1 MANVIELENTLDNNY
16 NSSNNYFKKGEYTI
30 EEMVL
35 VRLMG
40 EGDFPFNK
48 CVQSPKNGNVFA
60 FSEPFLGYSGF
71 NLYAKSLGLS
81 VAEVNECLEIPFK
94 EFRDSTYWCIN
105 GSVPTE
111 ISNGG
116 NFGGRPFIVFDKL
129 ANHINDSG
137 LETIL
142 PQDSK
147 YNGDMQ
153 LSDDSVLAIDKRYY
167 DKIKDDSKYLE
178 HLEKFSTVY
187 VYSGEQKDM
196 VARILNEHFM
206 VDSFSVGERGYII
219 SNETENDALKLNI
232 TSAIKEN
239 VMFASILKVAK
250 EYDIGTYTDD
260 MVRGADMVYQDQ
272 IHSFVEFSYL
282 RFLAM
287 QREVNEET
295 REKIVSVINKYENK
309 LVSRNSILLTLDE
322 IKYIDPGF
330 EYQEQSNKIK
340 NQDYFDDFDFELD
353 DVLLDYDEEYPS
365 DTLQF
370 QNEEFDLAV
379 AEMASQLTFPKI
391 RELSDEF
398 SRDQFRKFKINNGR
412 DITYL
417 NKKSDIN
424 ELNEM
429 FKDENVIN
437 RHGVVNKI

>member
-1 MANVIELENTLDNNY
+1 MVNVIEMENYSDSDY
-16 NSSNNYFKKGEYTI
+16 NSSNNNFKRSNYNI
-30 EEMVL
+30 EDMIL

-60 FSEPFLGYSGF
+60 FSEPYLGYSGF
-71 NLYAKSLGLS
+71 NSYARSLGMDINTL
-81 VAEVNECLEIPFK
+81 NECLKIPFK
-94 EFRDSTYWCIN
+94 EFRNSTYWCIN

-116 NFGGRPFIVFDKL
+116 NFSGRPFIVFDKL
-129 ANHINDSG
+129 SNHINDSG
-137 LETIL
+137 LETVL

-153 LSDDSVLAIDKRYY
+153 LSDESVLAIDKKYY
-167 DKIKDDSKYLE
+167 DSIKNDSRYLE
-178 HLEKFSTVY
+178 HLEKFRTIY
-187 VYSGEQKDM
+187 IYSGEQEKA
-196 VARILNEHFM
+196 VATILEEHFM

-219 SNETENDALKLNI
+219 SNEAERDALELKM

-239 VMFASILKVAK
+239 VMFSSILKVAE
-250 EYDIGTYTDD
+250 EYDIDTYTDD
-260 MVRGADMVYQDQ
+260 MVRSIDMEYQDQ

-287 QREVNEET
+287 QPEVNEKT

-309 LVSRNSILLTLDE
+309 LVSRKSNLLSLDE
-322 IKYIDPGF
+322 IKYIDSGF
-330 EYQEQSNKIK
+330 DFQGHVQENKQ
-340 NQDYFDDFDFELD
+340 NGYLDEFDFELED
-353 DVLLDYDEEYPS
+353 AVFDYDEEYPS
-365 DTLQF
+365 DILQF

-391 RELSDEF
+391 KKVSDEF
-398 SRDQFRKFKINNGR
+398 SKEQLQKFVIDNGR

-429 FKDENVIN
+429 FKDEDVISE
-437 RHGVVNKI
+437 HSIANKI